1 MNAFLRDREEASR
14 NNKLSDLK
22 AREQCW
28 VPFLSLFS
36 SSLRHLSQTSGTFI
50 RYTFDDSFF
59 EKNKDSNEIV
69 HLYSPILVQCGRG
82 QEFLERKN
90 RFEEHTIEFKCLT
103 AFNVASYSWM
113 ELKQNVIIPYGTK
126 FVISKKTRISPKK
139 TKMFL
144 SQVLFDPASPFWR
157 TLLTKAD
164 LQLVDLSKPGI
175 AEFVTRLTLSP
186 TQTYKEELLNDAR
199 TGLRFRGPALDEA
212 LLTQN
217 LNCSDELVAMLKS
230 GTKELEAI
238 EKSNPGR
245 IP

>member
-1 MNAFLRDREEASR
+1 
-14 NNKLSDLK
+14 
-22 AREQCW
+22 
-28 VPFLSLFS
+28 
-36 SSLRHLSQTSGTFI
+36 
-50 RYTFDDSFF
+50 
-59 EKNKDSNEIV
+59 
-69 HLYSPILVQCGRG
+69 
-82 QEFLERKN
+82 
-90 RFEEHTIEFKCLT
+90 
-103 AFNVASYSWM
+103 
-113 ELKQNVIIPYGTK
+113 
-126 FVISKKTRISPKK
+126 
-139 TKMFL
+139 MFL